1 LIFKHFI
8 KIFERYR
15 QAKRGYLFIANPH
28 IFSIKPNYSLIFLIM
43 KQKTSLV
50 NLSGLRKT
58 FGSNVFTAIILL
70 IFLILSSAPPALS
83 QYVPQGFN
91 YQALVRDGEG
101 EIMSEVGLHMLI
113 DIENA
118 SKELIWSE
126 MHDHLMTNH
135 FGLVSIVVGTGTRQD
150 GTVDFFDEI
159 DWNAEPLYLR
169 TWINLGEGFIDMGNT
184 LIWSVPYSLVAK
196 DVEGPVE
203 KLGIEA
209 TTTALD
215 EALFEVK
222 NHTGQTVF
230 AVYNE
235 GVRIY
240 VDDGAKGPKGGF
252 AIGGFG
258 TEKAPSM
265 PLLVVDPDS
274 IRMYIDKEGK
284 TTKGG
289 FAIGGYG
296 TDKADIQDFL
306 FISDDSVRVYIDN
319 EDDDYP
325 PKGVKGGFAIGGYGT
340 AKGPIQNLLTV
351 SNDSV
356 RIYLDKEGEDKGP
369 KGGFAIGGFGAT
381 KGEDYHYFDVSIDT
395 NKIIDPSQNRILWYP
410 EKNAFLTG
418 KVLIEK
424 KDSVGTNSMSTGFES
439 KAIGNYSQAMGYK
452 AIARGDYS
460 TAIGKNAIANE
471 INTFAFGEDAVS
483 GNSESYAFG
492 RGAIANGYRSF
503 SFGSAGIDTLGNPT
517 DVTKALGDYSFAIG
531 QGSFSTGVG
540 SFALG
545 VADTASGDFSTALG
559 TKSAALGDLSIVIGS
574 YSTATN
580 YCSTAMG
587 YYTVASGRISTSMG
601 QNTKAIGATSVA
613 MGEFSQSIGRS
624 SFAMGYSSRSYGAYS
639 IAGGYGS
646 IARGLASFAMGN
658 QSKTEGTNTTAI
670 GQGAI
675 ARGYY
680 TASIGRGTI
689 ARSRSSFVVG
699 EYNDSITTS
708 STEFTWVDT
717 DPIFII
723 GNGQSNTTRHNAV
736 TVLKNGN
743 VGIGTVSP
751 GTTLAV
757 AGLTGTSSGSYLKVF
772 NDDFYY
778 ASSSEKTKKDIE
790 PLKEDFYKILNAQPV
805 SFTDIATGERNI
817 GYIAERFDELGLNN
831 LVIYKDGEPM
841 ALSYEL
847 VSLYNL
853 EIIKEQQEQ
862 IDELKQ
868 IILEMQD
875 EIASLHSQ

>member
-1 LIFKHFI
+1 MKT
-8 KIFERYR
+8 K
-15 QAKRGYLFIANPH
+15 LFLNFFNVI
-28 IFSIKPNYSLIFLIM
+28 
-43 KQKTSLV
+43 
-50 NLSGLRKT
+50 LSARNKKT
-58 FGSNVFTAIILL
+58 FGSNVSTIVLMILL
-70 IFLILSSAPPALS
+70 SFNFCLLSS
-83 QYVPQGFN
+83 QVPQGFN
-91 YQALVRDGEG
+91 YQALVRDGTG
-101 EIMSEVGLHMLI
+101 EIMAEEVLDVQI
-113 DIENA
+113 DIETAA
-118 SKELIWSE
+118 STLIWSE
-126 MHDHLMTNH
+126 TYDDIQTTQYGLM
-135 FGLVSIVVGTGTRQD
+135 SIVVGTGTP
-150 GTVDFFDEI
+150 GGGSAPSFSEI
-159 DWNAEPLYLR
+159 DWNAEPLYLK
-169 TWINLGEGFIDMGNT
+169 TWIDIGSGMTEMGT
-184 LIWSVPYSLVAK
+184 TQIWAVPYSLVAK
-196 DVEGPVE
+196 DVEGPIE
-203 KLGIEA
+203 KLGIKG
-209 TTTALD
+209 TTTELD

-222 NHTGQTVF
+222 NNTGQTVF

-240 VDDGAKGPKGGF
+240 VDDGEKGVKGGF
-252 AIGGFG
+252 SIGGFG
-258 TEKAPSM
+258 TDKGTSQPY
-265 PLLVVDPDS
+265 LIVKPDTV
-274 IRMYIDKEGK
+274 RVYINQSGK
-284 TTKGG
+284 GVKGG

-306 FISDDSVRVYIDN
+306 FISDDSVRIYVDN
-319 EDDDYP
+319 ADTDE
-325 PKGVKGGFAIGGYGT
+325 KGVKGGFAIGGYGT
-340 AKGPIQNLLTV
+340 DKGYPQKLLTV

-356 RIYLDKEGEDKGP
+356 RIYIDDASKGP
-369 KGGFAIGGFGAT
+369 KGGFAIGGFDQT
-381 KGEDYHYFDVSIDT
+381 KGDGNNTNFFNVATSADDT
-395 NKIIDPSQNRILWYP
+395 INPAQNRILWYP
-410 EKNAFLTG
+410 VKNAFLTG
-418 KVLIEK
+418 KVLIEDP
-424 KDSVGTNSMSTGFES
+424 DSVGVNSFASGFES
-439 KAIGNYSQAMGYK
+439 KAIGNYSQALGYK

-460 TAIGKNAIANE
+460 TAIGKNAVASE
-471 INTFAFGEDAVS
+471 INTFALGEDAKA

-492 RGAIANGYRSF
+492 RGAISNGYRSF

-531 QGSFSTGVG
+531 QGSISTGVG
-540 SFALG
+540 SIALG

-601 QNTKAIGATSVA
+601 QNTNASGPQSVA

-624 SFAMGYSSRSYGAYS
+624 SFAMGYSSRSNGAYS

-646 IARGLASFAMGN
+646 KAGGLASFAMGT

-675 ARGYY
+675 AKGYY
-680 TASIGRGTI
+680 TAAIGRGTI

-699 EYNDSITTS
+699 EYNDSITSS
-708 STEFTWVDT
+708 STAFTWVDA

-723 GNGQSNTTRHNAV
+723 GNGQSNTSRQNAV

-862 IDELKQ
+862 IDSQDHKIEQLEQ
-868 IILEMQD
+868 MILEMQ
-875 EIASLHSQ
+875 EKIASSSR

>member
-1 LIFKHFI
+1 MKTLI
-8 KIFERYR
+8 
-15 QAKRGYLFIANPH
+15 
-28 IFSIKPNYSLIFLIM
+28 SLI
-43 KQKTSLV
+43 

-58 FGSNVFTAIILL
+58 YGSKKTFGSNVSRVIIIM
-70 IFLILSSAPPALS
+70 IFLALSSTPHALS
-83 QYVPQGFN
+83 QIPQGFT
-91 YQALVRDGEG
+91 YQALVRDGTG
-101 EIMSEVGLHMLI
+101 EIMVEQEFDVQI
-113 DIENA
+113 DIETGT
-118 SKELIWSE
+118 STLIWSE
-126 MHDHLMTNH
+126 FHNHVPTTQYGLM
-135 FGLVSIVVGTGTRQD
+135 SIVVGTGTRQS
-150 GTVDFFDEI
+150 GTALTFDEI

-169 TWINLGEGFIDMGNT
+169 TWIDLGEGFIDLDKT
-184 LIWSVPYSLVAK
+184 LLWSVPYSLVAK

-209 TTTALD
+209 ATTDLE

-274 IRMYIDKEGK
+274 IRMYIDKSGK

-319 EDDDYP
+319 EDDDL

-340 AKGPIQNLLTV
+340 AKGPIQDLLTI

-356 RIYLDKEGEDKGP
+356 RIYIDKEGEDKGP
-369 KGGFAIGGFGAT
+369 KGGFAIGGYGAT
-381 KGEDYHYFDVSIDT
+381 KDGDNDFFNVSTDT

-410 EKNAFLTG
+410 QKNAFLTG
-418 KVLIEK
+418 RVLIEDR
-424 KDSVGTNSMSTGFES
+424 DSVGENSFASGFES
-439 KAIGNYSQAMGYK
+439 KAIGNYSQALGYK

-471 INTFAFGEDAVS
+471 INTFALGEDAKA

-503 SFGSAGIDTLGNPT
+503 SFGSAGIDTIGNPT

-531 QGSFSTGVG
+531 QGSISTGTG
-540 SFALG
+540 SIALG
-545 VADTASGDFSTALG
+545 IADTASGDFAIALG
-559 TKSAALGDLSIVIGS
+559 TKSAALGDLSTVIGS
-574 YSTATN
+574 YSVATG
-580 YCSTAMG
+580 YSSTAMG
-587 YYTVASGRISTSMG
+587 YYTLASGKISTAMG
-601 QNTKAIGATSVA
+601 QLTTASGPQAVA
-613 MGEFSQSIGRS
+613 MGEHSQAIGRS
-624 SFAMGYSSRSYGAYS
+624 SLAMGYSSRSNSSYS

-646 IARGLASFAMGN
+646 KAGGLASFAMGQ
-658 QSKTEGTNTTAI
+658 QSITQGFYNAAI
-670 GQGAI
+670 GQAAI

-708 STEFTWVDT
+708 STAFTWVDT

-743 VGIGTVSP
+743 FGIGTTAP
-751 GTTLAV
+751 THILHI
-757 AGLTGTSSGSYLKVF
+757 AGIGRSTQATWATSSDMRVKNNIRMIEHSLDKILQLKPVTF
-772 NDDFYY
+772 QYTPEYIEQHEGYEGEYMGFLAQDVKEVLPELVEETSEKIGDYIIDDF
-778 ASSSEKTKKDIE
+778 
-790 PLKEDFYKILNAQPV
+790 LILNQGELIPV
-805 SFTDIATGERNI
+805 MVEA
-817 GYIAERFDELGLNN
+817 
-831 LVIYKDGEPM
+831 M
-841 ALSYEL
+841 Q
-847 VSLYNL
+847 
-853 EIIKEQQEQ
+853 EQQEQ